1 MNLVVHVRYC
11 GGAYVARCNG
21 KSASC
26 TAGPE
31 RAARSAAEKAGAGKH
46 ARLVGSISQAPDR
59 WIQEP
64 ARYIYE
70 VNRDLKPA
78 EVPAP

>member
-1 MNLVVHVRYC
+1 MKMLVHVRYY
-11 GGAYVARCNG
+11 GGAYIARCHG

-46 ARLVGSISQAPDR
+46 ARLVLAVSQAPA
-59 WIQEP
+59 QKT
-64 ARYIYE
+64 YE
-70 VNRDLKPA
+70 V
-78 EVPAP
+78 E